1 MHSENY
7 KTYIMIN
14 DKAGAINAINVKRVG
29 SNIDFLDGIRKQET
43 TINPVNKKDNTCF
56 QYTVKVALNHEEIKV
71 KQKLNL
77 L

>member
-1 MHSENY
+1 
-7 KTYIMIN
+7 MIN
-14 DKAGAINAINVKRVG
+14 DKADAINAINVKRVG
-29 SNIDFLDGIRKQET
+29 SNIDFLDWIRKQEA

-56 QYTVKVALNHEEIKV
+56 QYTVKVALNHEEIKE

>member
-14 DKAGAINAINVKRVG
+14 DKADAINAINVKRVG
-29 SNIDFLDGIRKQET
+29 SNIDFLDGIRKQEA

-56 QYTVKVALNHEEIKV
+56 QYSVKVALNHEEIKE

>member
-1 MHSENY
+1 MHSKNY

-14 DKAGAINAINVKRVG
+14 DKADAINAINVKRVG
-29 SNIDFLDGIRKQET
+29 SNIDFLDWIRKQEA

-56 QYTVKVALNHEEIKV
+56 QYTVKVALNHEEIKE